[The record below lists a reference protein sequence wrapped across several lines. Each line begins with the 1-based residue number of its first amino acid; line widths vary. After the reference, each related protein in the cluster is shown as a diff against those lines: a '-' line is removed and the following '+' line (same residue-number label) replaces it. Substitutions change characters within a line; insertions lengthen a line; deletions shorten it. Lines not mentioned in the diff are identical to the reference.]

1 MLFIFENQSTIPFF
15 AAYNI
20 KCAEVI
26 LDLQFKC
33 YIRGR

>member
-15 AAYNI
+15 AAYKI

-33 YIRGR
+33 